1 MAGEYNIQLSNGT
14 LLATIHPL
22 ENDGPNNLSNNRH
35 ATCRRSFAIIQISG
49 GNVFQVA
56 NDRTEYFPVGV
67 TINVINSSGNNGT
80 YVVNAAPYYIE
91 AQDATFI
98 EVSTVIPNPV
108 ASGRLFV
115 NAFIIDGDM
124 TPRFTPGYELYIIN
138 PGNPS
143 APNIG
148 IYHVSAYGSYLH
160 AADKLTIIPVD
171 ELIPEET
178 PTLGQYL
185 LNYKIIANT
194 TLQLPGRG
202 YLNYGECVLEDLVR
216 ITENWAANT
225 SPDTNTSI
233 GNNPYGAPLKGQ
245 LWYKTLPGEEGYKFY
260 DGTIWSNYWD
270 IDNGSLIFR
279 DVEDSN
285 KDIWITAA
293 ESNIPSS
300 TGWASGANNQPGLII
315 WQVEDPPAGDA
326 IFRVLSQNGTERLRV
341 EHDSYVRLYNSL
353 EVRGPNAGSD
363 TNVEI
368 DARVGRTAR
377 LDFRTQDVV
386 HHQTYVDDANA
397 NHTVQIQSKGVE
409 WNVGGVLSGDGNV
422 LFDFTGN
429 HTVNVGADGTG
440 NYSQDVNGTS
450 TIDVLGNVQETYR
463 ANQTTDVTLN
473 QTTNI
478 GDNYILNVGTS
489 APGGDLTIDVNGT
502 STTDV
507 LSNVQ
512 ETYRASQTTNV
523 TNNITETAGGN
534 YSQTITGTST
544 VDVTGLVTENYQ
556 SNVDTNITGNND
568 VDINGTN
575 AITSVGAS
583 TFETNGS
590 AAHLTI
596 QTLNNTSDIG
606 IDSARDIVLDAAT
619 AINLTAG
626 TLINFDNYTLSVDT
640 VNNRVGISTMAPQ
653 YALDVAGD
661 ARFTQQVGIN
671 NPPPSGSPVWLEVT
685 GDVQVN
691 SQIRA
696 SNQTAAAPAYTFTS
710 NLTSGMYLAGANQ
723 LAFATNGVQRLVIQA
738 NGLLNVQGTTN
749 YEALV
754 AADDDLINLKYLED
768 NYYDET
774 ESDARFVNID
784 GDTMTDFLTLHADPT
799 DDMHAATKQYVD
811 DKMFSSSWREP
822 VKVIDDTDYA
832 NVAAFP
838 TGTVD
843 GVAINTN
850 DRVLFSG
857 STTDISIRDIY
868 VWNGTAWIKDEDT
881 IPPGQV
887 RSVGDTVYI
896 QQGTRFGSVYAF
908 NKDNEWQLISGGNQC
923 DVKRDIITGLTGTPV
938 INFTTVSY
946 NIGTHELFVYL
957 NGQKVIVGTDYTET
971 TTTSITWT
979 GVALVATDVIEAYSC
994 VPVITPALL
1003 PRKPLFKQYLNQVA
1017 GTTVF
1022 ATPGPGG
1029 NNVDNGTATLQVF
1042 INGVLQ
1048 METIDYTYGA
1058 GNITLLV
1065 PPPVGFNLVIYE
1077 FY

>member
-1 MAGEYNIQLSNGT
+1 
-14 LLATIHPL
+14 
-22 ENDGPNNLSNNRH
+22 
-35 ATCRRSFAIIQISG
+35 
-49 GNVFQVA
+49 
-56 NDRTEYFPVGV
+56 
-67 TINVINSSGNNGT
+67 
-80 YVVNAAPYYIE
+80 
-91 AQDATFI
+91 
-98 EVSTVIPNPV
+98 
-108 ASGRLFV
+108 
-115 NAFIIDGDM
+115 
-124 TPRFTPGYELYIIN
+124 
-138 PGNPS
+138 
-143 APNIG
+143 
-148 IYHVSAYGSYLH
+148 
-160 AADKLTIIPVD
+160 
-171 ELIPEET
+171 
-178 PTLGQYL
+178 
-185 LNYKIIANT
+185 
-194 TLQLPGRG
+194 
-202 YLNYGECVLEDLVR
+202 VL
-216 ITENWAANT
+216 
-225 SPDTNTSI
+225 
-233 GNNPYGAPLKGQ
+233 
-245 LWYKTLPGEEGYKFY
+245 
-260 DGTIWSNYWD
+260 
-270 IDNGSLIFR
+270 
-279 DVEDSN
+279 
-285 KDIWITAA
+285 
-293 ESNIPSS
+293 
-300 TGWASGANNQPGLII
+300 
-315 WQVEDPPAGDA
+315 
-326 IFRVLSQNGTERLRV
+326 
-341 EHDSYVRLYNSL
+341 
-353 EVRGPNAGSD
+353 GPNAGDD

-368 DARVGRTAR
+368 DARAGRTAR
-377 LDFRTQDVV
+377 LNLRTQDVV
-386 HHQTYVDDANA
+386 HYQTYVDDADA
-397 NHTVQIQSKGVE
+397 NHTVQIRSKGVE

-422 LFDFTGN
+422 LFNFTGN
-429 HTVNVGADGTG
+429 YTINVGADGTG

-450 TIDVLGNVQETYR
+450 TIDVLGDVQETYR

-512 ETYRASQTTNV
+512 EIYRASQTTNV

-534 YSQTITGTST
+534 YAQTITGTST
-544 VDVTGLVTENYQ
+544 IDVTGLVTETYRASQTTTVADNITTNTGDDYTLNVGTDGTGNYELNVLGTSATTISGIVTENYQSNVDTNITGISDTDVQGNVIERYRNNQTTTVDGNVQETYLGSLTTNATNNITLTTADNFIGSTGDNYTLNVGTDGTGDYTLTVNGASTTTISGIVTENYQ

-575 AITSVGAS
+575 AITSVGTS
-583 TFETNGS
+583 TFETNGPTS
-590 AAHLTI
+590 HLTI
-596 QTLNNTSDIG
+596 QTLNNTSDII
-606 IDSARDIVLDAAT
+606 IDSARDIVLDAST
-619 AINLTAG
+619 SINLTAG

-696 SNQTAAAPAYTFTS
+696 SNQTAAAPAYTFTN
-710 NLTSGMYLAGANQ
+710 NLTSGMYLAGTNQ
-723 LAFATNGVQRLVIQA
+723 LAFTTNGIQRLVIQA

-754 AADDDLINLKYLED
+754 TADDDLINLKYLED

-784 GDTMTDFLTLHADPT
+784 GDAMTDFLTLHADPT

-822 VKVIDDTDYA
+822 VKVIDDSDYA

-843 GVAINTN
+843 GVVINTN

-868 VWNGTAWIKDEDT
+868 VWSGTAWVKDEDT

-887 RSVGDTVYI
+887 RSVGDAVYI

-938 INFTTVSY
+938 INFPTVSY
-946 NIGTHELFVYL
+946 GIGTHELFVYL

-971 TTTSITWT
+971 TTASITWA

-994 VPVITPALL
+994 VPVIAPALQ
-1003 PRKPLFKQYLNQVA
+1003 PRKPLFKQYLNQAA